1 MDGPLTIAGL
11 ADWAADAWGGEEA
24 LGYEGESWTFE
35 ELRDAVDEAA
45 RALLAHGLAPG
56 DRVGLWAPNSA
67 RWIVSALGALAAGG
81 VLVPVNTRYR
91 AREAADILRR
101 ARCRVL
107 FTEGDFLGTDYRRM
121 LADSGEPLPDL
132 DLVVALH
139 DGTAWAD
146 FLTRAAEVDGAARRA
161 RTAAVTGDDVADIL
175 FTSGTTGRPKG
186 VLTTHGQTLR
196 VYEEWARAVTLTR
209 GDRYLLVNPFFHTF
223 GFKAGIVACL
233 RVGATMLPEQ
243 VFDAE
248 RALRRIDGERVSVL
262 TGAPAVFR
270 ALLDHPRRSEYGTGS
285 MRMAG
290 TGAAGIPTTLIE
302 EIREELG
309 AALVFTAYGLTE
321 SDGTVSIC
329 PPTESAEALA
339 HTSGRALP
347 GTELRI
353 DAAVPGEPGEI
364 LTRGFH
370 VMRGY
375 LDDPAATAEAV
386 DADGWLHTGDV
397 GVLDERGFLRITDR
411 LKDMYVV
418 GGFNAYPAEVE
429 QVLRTH
435 PALSDVSVVGAPD
448 RRLGEVGVAFCVPG
462 RGQPLPSHEELTAWS
477 RERLANFKVPRRFL
491 ALPELPHNAA
501 GKVDKPALRERA
513 AREAVAG

>member
-11 ADWAADAWGGEEA
+11 ADWAADAWGDDEA

-35 ELRDAVDEAA
+35 ALRDAVDEAA
-45 RALLAHGLAPG
+45 RALMARGLAPG
-56 DRVGLWAPNSA
+56 DRVALWAPNSA
-67 RWIVSALGALAAGG
+67 RWVVAALGALAAGG

-91 AREAADILRR
+91 AREAADMLRR

-107 FTEGDFLGTDYRRM
+107 FTETDFLGTDYARM
-121 LADSGEPLPDL
+121 LAESGEELPDL
-132 DLVVALH
+132 DRVVILH
-139 DGTAWAD
+139 DESAWAG
-146 FLTRAAEVDGAARRA
+146 FLGRAREVDGAARRA
-161 RTAAVTGDDVADIL
+161 RTEAVSPDDVADIL

-186 VLTTHGQTLR
+186 VLTTHGQTVR
-196 VYEEWARAVTLTR
+196 VYTEWAKGVTLTR

-223 GFKAGIVACL
+223 GYKAGILACL

-248 RALRRIDGERVSVL
+248 RTLRRIATERVSVL

-270 ALLDHPRRSEYGTGS
+270 AVLDHPRRAGFAVDS

-302 EIREELG
+302 EIREQLG
-309 AALVFTAYGLTE
+309 AGLVFTAYGLTE
-321 SDGTVSIC
+321 SDGTVAIC
-329 PPTESAEALA
+329 PPTESAERLA
-339 HTSGRALP
+339 HTSGKALP

-353 DAAVPGEPGEI
+353 DSAVPGEPGEI

-375 LDDPAATAEAV
+375 LDDPEATAEAV

-397 GVLDERGFLRITDR
+397 GVLDERGFLTITDR
-411 LKDMYVV
+411 LKDMFVV
-418 GGFNAYPAEVE
+418 GGFNAYPAEIE

-435 PALSDVSVVGAPD
+435 PRLSDVSVVGAPD
-448 RRLGEVGVAFCVPG
+448 RRLGEVGIAFCVPAHG
-462 RGQPLPSHEELTAWS
+462 EQQPDDAELTSWA

-491 ALPELPHNAA
+491 PLAELPHNAA
-501 GKVDKPALRERA
+501 GKVDKPALRARA
-513 AREAVAG
+513 AQEVAG